1 LRLQAK
7 YSLVIVSLIIMIV
20 SVLAGAI
27 LVQSMSLH
35 NDLMDASV
43 DTMTK
48 DLMDQMV
55 KRCVGVTQL
64 LAETLINPVY
74 QHDMQAIFELLNAA
88 RQQPDILNIT
98 VYDTDGR
105 IIHDGNEK
113 IPTFGRILPD
123 EKSIEALPVKGK
135 VVQHIQRDTLGVS
148 IPVWIGDTPLGGV
161 KVVMSLKK
169 IHSDIR
175 SMEIRLNEISRSQ
188 MHRGVISIAI
198 TTLLMILIGILF
210 SIIVVNRL
218 IQPVHQLIRYTKQVG
233 IGNYDFEVTLKSHD
247 EIGDLVGA
255 FRQMSQNLKSKE
267 NDLNKSREGL
277 EQRVKER
284 TAELEDATEG
294 LKQEIAERRQTEE
307 ALRES
312 EERYGAVVKQT
323 SEGIYLLNPDTK
335 KIIEAN
341 NYFCR
346 MVGYTPE
353 EISELDIYNFLD
365 HDKSSVDANIKKAVS
380 KKYYLVGER
389 KYKRKDGSAID
400 IEARTNL
407 ISFAGKNV
415 LCVLVRDITEHNRIQ
430 EEKARLEAQ
439 LQRAQK
445 MEAIGELAGGVAH
458 DLNNILSGLVSYP
471 ELILMDIP
479 DDSPLRKPIL
489 TMQKSGQKAAVI
501 VQDLLTL
508 ARRGVTATE
517 IVNLNQIVSEYLK
530 SPEYR
535 KLILYHPDVR
545 IEARLKTDLFN
556 IKGSQVHLSKT
567 IMNLVSNATEAID
580 DTGKIIISTANR
592 YVDKPIGGYDDV
604 EEGEYAVLK
613 VIDTG
618 MGIHPEN
625 IERIFE
631 PFYTK
636 KVMGRSGTGLGMAVV
651 WGTVKD
657 HNGYINVKSQPGK
670 GSVFTLFFPATREDL
685 FSAASVPIEKLMG
698 HNETILV
705 VDDVNDQREI
715 ASGML
720 KKLGYKVKTAPSGEK
735 AIEYLKTGTADLLL
749 LDMIMENGLDG
760 LDTYR
765 DILKLQSRQKAIIA
779 SGFSETKR
787 VKEALALGVGQYIKK
802 PYSME
807 NLGLAVKTEL
817 AK

>member
-1 LRLQAK
+1 
-7 YSLVIVSLIIMIV
+7 
-20 SVLAGAI
+20 
-27 LVQSMSLH
+27 
-35 NDLMDASV
+35 
-43 DTMTK
+43 
-48 DLMDQMV
+48 
-55 KRCVGVTQL
+55 
-64 LAETLINPVY
+64 
-74 QHDMQAIFELLNAA
+74 
-88 RQQPDILNIT
+88 
-98 VYDTDGR
+98 
-105 IIHDGNEK
+105 
-113 IPTFGRILPD
+113 
-123 EKSIEALPVKGK
+123 
-135 VVQHIQRDTLGVS
+135 
-148 IPVWIGDTPLGGV
+148 
-161 KVVMSLKK
+161 
-169 IHSDIR
+169 
-175 SMEIRLNEISRSQ
+175 
-188 MHRGVISIAI
+188 
-198 TTLLMILIGILF
+198 
-210 SIIVVNRL
+210 
-218 IQPVHQLIRYTKQVG
+218 
-233 IGNYDFEVTLKSHD
+233 
-247 EIGDLVGA
+247 
-255 FRQMSQNLKSKE
+255 
-267 NDLNKSREGL
+267 
-277 EQRVKER
+277 
-284 TAELEDATEG
+284 
-294 LKQEIAERRQTEE
+294 
-307 ALRES
+307 
-312 EERYGAVVKQT
+312 
-323 SEGIYLLNPDTK
+323 
-335 KIIEAN
+335 
-341 NYFCR
+341 